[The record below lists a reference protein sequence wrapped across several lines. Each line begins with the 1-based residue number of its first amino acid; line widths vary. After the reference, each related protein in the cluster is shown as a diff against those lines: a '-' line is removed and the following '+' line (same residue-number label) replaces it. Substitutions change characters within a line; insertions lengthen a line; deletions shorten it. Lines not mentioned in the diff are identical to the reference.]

1 MKIFMTCLFC
11 ILFFIGLVPN
21 SLCEVGNGA
30 PLKYIA
36 SCELD
41 LNNDGDPDIAFLVE
55 TLKGR
60 ELIVLLRT
68 KNGYKAFL
76 LSRGKPNMYLS
87 CHFGKYVEET
97 LAGKGE
103 KKGKVY
109 KTNGTYLKLTQPEGS
124 SVAFFWN
131 NNTFQEVWTSD

>member
-1 MKIFMTCLFC
+1 MKTFMTCLFF
-11 ILFFIGLVPN
+11 IFFVIGLVTN
-21 SLCEVGNGA
+21 SLSEVGSGE
-30 PLKYIA
+30 PLKYIE

-60 ELIVLLRT
+60 ELIVLLGT
-68 KNGYKAFL
+68 KDGYKAFL

-97 LAGKGE
+97 AAGKGKE
-103 KKGKVY
+103 KGKIY

-124 SVAFFWN
+124 SVAYFWN
-131 NNTFQEVWTSD
+131 KDKFQEVWTSD